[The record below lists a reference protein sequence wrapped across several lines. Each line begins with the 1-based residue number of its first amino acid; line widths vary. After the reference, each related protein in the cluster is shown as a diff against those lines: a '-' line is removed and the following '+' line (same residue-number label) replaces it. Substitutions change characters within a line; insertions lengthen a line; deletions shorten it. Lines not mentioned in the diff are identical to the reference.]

1 MWTFFVFCYYPT
13 NVKLLLLAV
22 ACGLPIPPLPLG
34 VRSGQVY
41 NRSHHVWRRRNA
53 KRRARFFFDEK
64 ILYSTHVGYIVWIR
78 NELGRSLLLLL
89 FWRWGRTEQLLL
101 WFFSLGL
108 GQYVAKLILIDLTTC
123 WSWQSSTFW
132 LTWPSI
138 TRILDGQTNTS
149 SSKVGDILMQMQ
161 EESYMFGLKAS
172 IRRR

>member
-53 KRRARFFFDEK
+53 KRRARFFWWKD
-64 ILYSTHVGYIVWIR
+64 IVLNSCRIYCLNTKWTR
-78 NELGRSLLLLL
+78 SVAAAAAFLTLGSYWTVTFMVLLS
-89 FWRWGRTEQLLL
+89 GA
-101 WFFSLGL
+101 G
-108 GQYVAKLILIDLTTC
+108 AIC
-123 WSWQSSTFW
+123 SSTFW